1 MAGDRL
7 FWIVREHEGSR
18 AIFLQ
23 RAQDKL
29 HAWLHSAI
37 AGHGGEPIEIY
48 ETRRRDRAQGAGEDD
63 RPQAHAEGSA
73 GAAREDRVTKR
84 PVRA

>member
-48 ETRRRDRAQGAGEDD
+48 ELDD
-63 RPQAHAEGSA
+63 VTARKVPAKMIGRKLTQKEVQALLEKIG
-73 GAAREDRVTKR
+73 
-84 PVRA
+84 